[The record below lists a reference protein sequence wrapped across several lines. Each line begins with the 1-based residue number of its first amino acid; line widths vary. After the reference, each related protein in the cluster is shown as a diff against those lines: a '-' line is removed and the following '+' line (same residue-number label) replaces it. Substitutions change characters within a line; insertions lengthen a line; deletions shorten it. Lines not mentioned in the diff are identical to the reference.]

1 MQVQNLTILLVDDD
15 SNERDGVHFLIK
27 REEFPLTVLEAPNG
41 KRALDIIR
49 TRNVDI
55 LFTDV
60 KMPYMDGLELS
71 AVIHEEFPEIKII
84 IFSAYS
90 EFEYAKK
97 AMEAKAVNYLL
108 KPIDVQ
114 EFSKVLTVAIN
125 QCCEEKL
132 LVEQR
137 KQRMQADKTLRWI
150 NLLTGKQVVTSET
163 LDILKKQGYPIEE
176 KITLLHMETQ
186 GDYFSAS
193 EPEVMDCLTAC
204 VNGQYVYVNMYPNSS
219 FVILFG
225 YHTKQELREVC
236 EYMKACTEETDI
248 SFLVDDVSFTLGG
261 LSQRVWKIEEIRR
274 QMVVWNADILF
285 LSDLT
290 ELMNSG
296 FSEVETIWAQTSRA
310 ILSRN
315 KTIVLSYVNDLL
327 DSMASHNLLNPSTIN
342 SDRTSCK
349 IDIDS
354 VFSFKS
360 GLESYL
366 SSLGVSLQSNYAEH
380 RIYYCEK
387 TDDGWLISNI
397 EKSAIAATN

>member
-163 LDILKKQGYPIEE
+163 LDILKKQGYGNQTRDMK
-176 KITLLHMETQ
+176 KIRSFT
-186 GDYFSAS
+186 
-193 EPEVMDCLTAC
+193 
-204 VNGQYVYVNMYPNSS
+204 NSS
-219 FVILFG
+219 IARRATICISIPTIL
-225 YHTKQELREVC
+225 
-236 EYMKACTEETDI
+236 
-248 SFLVDDVSFTLGG
+248 
-261 LSQRVWKIEEIRR
+261 
-274 QMVVWNADILF
+274 
-285 LSDLT
+285 
-290 ELMNSG
+290 
-296 FSEVETIWAQTSRA
+296 
-310 ILSRN
+310 
-315 KTIVLSYVNDLL
+315 LL
-327 DSMASHNLLNPSTIN
+327 CMA
-342 SDRTSCK
+342 R
-349 IDIDS
+349 
-354 VFSFKS
+354 
-360 GLESYL
+360 
-366 SSLGVSLQSNYAEH
+366 
-380 RIYYCEK
+380 
-387 TDDGWLISNI
+387 
-397 EKSAIAATN
+397 